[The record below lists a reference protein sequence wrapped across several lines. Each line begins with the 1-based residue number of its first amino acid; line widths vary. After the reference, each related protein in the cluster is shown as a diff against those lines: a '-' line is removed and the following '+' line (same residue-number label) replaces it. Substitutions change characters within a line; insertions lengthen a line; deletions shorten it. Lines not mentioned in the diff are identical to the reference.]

1 MPGRKRPVD
10 VRNNRYLSGKPVL
23 FCWTTPFQGM
33 IIKNATSIGDLFFCP
48 WLSGAGG
55 HGRTRRKKY
64 DRQHGWQKTPD
75 CI

>member
-1 MPGRKRPVD
+1 
-10 VRNNRYLSGKPVL
+10 
-23 FCWTTPFQGM
+23 M

-55 HGRTRRKKY
+55 HGRTRRKKN